1 MRSPAASGPR
11 GRSCREARWRAY
23 PSGAILFSD
32 EAEVHGACVSLKARV
47 VTCTLAGLAY
57 GAILVWLATG
67 AAGYGGDSRPLSL
80 VLTFVAGFPVS
91 LPLCGFDGY
100 FLGLG
105 APLFWAAF
113 GAVVSRNPGS
123 GRARHAGMRLLLVH
137 YIGLLVGMLAVPW
150 AVESSAHIPA
160 RTVSS
165 LAVFLLVYVAGQVSW
180 WRTLR
185 LLDRLRE
192 GGLLPRPAM
201 GSLRL
206 GRLVAGALAL
216 TFAFVAF
223 AEHETLTIACRR
235 DTAECDVVRRGWRT
249 STRRI
254 PMESMSVSFGVPR
267 SRLEVVSSSRR
278 ETLIGVGCTD
288 RKGGVGRDAFGRC
301 ESRAGRLLSA
311 MNDFLAQK
319 RGADVRIVDDD
330 PWPSRTLAGALLIL
344 GSALV
349 VSAFVTMEEAAPAYR
364 PSPRPPAPRPP
375 ASRPPVGRAPTLRP
389 PTTRPPADPRRSR

>member
-1 MRSPAASGPR
+1 
-11 GRSCREARWRAY
+11 
-23 PSGAILFSD
+23 
-32 EAEVHGACVSLKARV
+32 V
-47 VTCTLAGLAY
+47 AGLAY
-57 GAILVWLATG
+57 GALLVWLATG
-67 AAGYGGDSRPLSL
+67 AAGYGGDSLPLSL
-80 VLTFVAGFPVS
+80 VMMFVAGFPVS
-91 LPLCGFDGY
+91 LPLCSFDGY

-113 GAVVSRNPGS
+113 GVIVSRNPGS
-123 GRARHAGMRLLLVH
+123 GRARRTGTRLFLVH
-137 YIGLLVGMLAVPW
+137 YIGLVIGMLAVPW
-150 AVESSAHIPA
+150 AVESSAHLPA
-160 RTVSS
+160 RTISS
-165 LAVFLLVYVAGQVSW
+165 LVAFLVVYAVGQVSW
-180 WRTLR
+180 WRTLL

-192 GGLLPRPAM
+192 GGVLPRPAR
-201 GSLRL
+201 SPLRL

-235 DTAECDVVRRGWRT
+235 EAGECEVLRQGWRT

-254 PMESMSVSFGVPR
+254 PIESMSVTFGVPR

-288 RKGGVGRDAFGRC
+288 RKSGLARDAFGRC

-330 PWPSRTLAGALLIL
+330 PWPSRTVAGALLLL
-344 GSALV
+344 GAWLV
-349 VSAFVTMEEAAPAYR
+349 TSAFVTLQERASVPAYR
-364 PSPRPPAPRPP
+364 PAARAPSPRPPLTRPP
-375 ASRPPVGRAPTLRP
+375 SSHAPTLRP

>member
-1 MRSPAASGPR
+1 
-11 GRSCREARWRAY
+11 
-23 PSGAILFSD
+23 
-32 EAEVHGACVSLKARV
+32 
-47 VTCTLAGLAY
+47 
-57 GAILVWLATG
+57 VWLATG
-67 AAGYGGDSRPLSL
+67 AAGYGGDSLPLSL
-80 VLTFVAGFPVS
+80 VVMFMAGFPVS

-123 GRARHAGMRLLLVH
+123 GRARRTGTRLLLVH
-137 YIGLLVGMLAVPW
+137 YIGLLIGMLAVPW
-150 AVESSAHIPA
+150 AVESSAHLPA
-160 RTVSS
+160 RSIAS
-165 LAVFLLVYVAGQVSW
+165 LAVFLVVYTVGQVSW

-192 GGLLPRPAM
+192 GGLLPQPAM

-206 GRLVAGALAL
+206 GRLVAGGLAL

-223 AEHETLTIACRR
+223 AEHETLVIACRR
-235 DTAECDVVRRGWRT
+235 QAGECEVARRGWRT

-254 PMESMSVSFGVPR
+254 PIESMSVTFGVPR

-288 RKGGVGRDAFGRC
+288 RKSGVGRDAFSRC
-301 ESRAGRLLSA
+301 ESRAGPLLSA
-311 MNDFLAQK
+311 MNDFLGPK

-330 PWPSRTLAGALLIL
+330 PWPSRTVAVALLAF
-344 GSALV
+344 GVWLV
-349 VSAFVTMEEAAPAYR
+349 ISAFVTFRERATVPTYR
-364 PSPRPPAPRPP
+364 PAPRPP
-375 ASRPPVGRAPTLRP
+375 AARPPAARPPSSRAPTLRP
-389 PTTRPPADPRRSR
+389 PTSRPPADPRRSR

>member
-1 MRSPAASGPR
+1 VAVPRHAERSR
-11 GRSCREARWRAY
+11 GGART

-32 EAEVHGACVSLKARV
+32 DAEVHGACVALKARV
-47 VTCTLAGLAY
+47 VTCALAGLAY
-57 GAILVWLATG
+57 GALLAWLATG
-67 AAGYGGDSRPLSL
+67 AAGYADDSLPLSL
-80 VLTFVAGFPVS
+80 VLMFVAGFPVS
-91 LPLCGFDGY
+91 LPLCAFDGY

-113 GAVVSRNPGS
+113 GALVSHNPGS
-123 GRARHAGMRLLLVH
+123 GRALRSGRRLLLVH

-150 AVESSAHIPA
+150 AVESSAHLPA
-160 RTVSS
+160 RTISS
-165 LAVFLLVYVAGQVSW
+165 LVVFLVVYTVGQVSW

-192 GGLLPRPAM
+192 GGDLPRPAR
-201 GSLRL
+201 GPLRL

-235 DTAECDVVRRGWRT
+235 DAGDCEVHRQGWRN
-249 STRRI
+249 STRRV
-254 PMESMSVSFGVPR
+254 PMESMKVTFGVPR
-267 SRLEVVSSSRR
+267 SRLEVVSSSRT

-288 RKGGVGRDAFGRC
+288 RKTGLARDAFGRC

-319 RGADVRIVDDD
+319 RGAEVRIVDDD
-330 PWPSRTLAGALLIL
+330 PWPSRTVAVALLAF
-344 GSALV
+344 GVWLV
-349 VSAFVTMEEAAPAYR
+349 ISAFVTLQERTTMPAYR
-364 PSPRPPAPRPP
+364 PAPRPP
-375 ASRPPVGRAPTLRP
+375 APGPPMPRPPAGRAPTLRP
-389 PTTRPPADPRRSR
+389 PSSRPPADPRRSR